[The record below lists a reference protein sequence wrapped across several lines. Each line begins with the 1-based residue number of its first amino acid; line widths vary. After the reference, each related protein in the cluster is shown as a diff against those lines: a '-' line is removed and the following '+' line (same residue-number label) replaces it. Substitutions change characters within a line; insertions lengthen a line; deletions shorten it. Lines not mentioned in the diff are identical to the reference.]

1 MGYITAIKFAV
12 FVFPVI
18 ALILTLPYI
27 IVQYFKYGSVSF
39 LRSLIL
45 FTFFFYMLCAY
56 FLVIIHCRT
65 DMRWDRA
72 EN

>member
-12 FVFPVI
+12 LVFPVI

-45 FTFFFYMLCAY
+45 FTFFFYMLWS
-56 FLVIIHCRT
+56 FLMCFSLCRLVCT
-65 DMRWDRA
+65 
-72 EN
+72 